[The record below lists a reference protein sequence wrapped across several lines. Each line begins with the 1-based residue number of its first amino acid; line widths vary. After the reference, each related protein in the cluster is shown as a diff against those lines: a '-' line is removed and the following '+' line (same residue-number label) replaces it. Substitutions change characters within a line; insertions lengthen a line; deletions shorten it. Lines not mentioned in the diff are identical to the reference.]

1 MSVSFRFRNLA
12 IDCNDL
18 DKMTAFWGAL
28 TGFEVVW
35 SSETYR
41 FLLHPDGRR
50 PGLVMQKVPEPRT
63 AKTRIH
69 VDLDAIE
76 VDEKAAVARAEALG
90 ATFVTSHNEFGV
102 RWSVMEDPEGNAFC
116 IQTSDHPPR

>member
-1 MSVSFRFRNLA
+1 MQFSFRNVA

-18 DKMTAFWGAL
+18 DRMTAFWGAL

-41 FLLHPDGRR
+41 FLQHPDKRR

-69 VDLDAIE
+69 VDLDA
-76 VDEKAAVARAEALG
+76 VSTTDEKAAIEWAESLG
-90 ATFVTSHNEFGV
+90 ATYVTSHDEFGV
-102 RWSVMEDPEGNAFC
+102 RWAVMEDPEGNAFC
-116 IQTSDHPPR
+116 IQMSDH